1 MPKLFRTRRTSLKQ
15 LLGITRAK
23 RRFSRKT
30 GLRQL
35 RAALKPQQTLKR
47 RLKRAAGYESAPMR
61 ALRNAG
67 KRRYLFGI
75 IPLWRKK

>member
-1 MPKLFRTRRTSLKQ
+1 MPKLFSTRRTSLKQ

-30 GLRQL
+30 GLGQL
-35 RAALKPQQTLKR
+35 RAVLKPQQTLKR

-75 IPLWRKK
+75 IPLWTKK